1 MTNITKVIMI
11 TVFTQS
17 LSLGYSFL
25 NATFSCDKQMHVCP
39 RGDTCVC
46 VCVMQVYIYRY
57 LHADVCSTDVCI
69 QMCIC
74 SACVYSADVCMYRCV
89 CVTYSYFKITLT
101 TMRVWSLVPV

>member
-46 VCVMQVYIYRY
+46 VCNAGVYI
-57 LHADVCSTDVCI
+57 
-69 QMCIC
+69 
-74 SACVYSADVCMYRCV
+74 
-89 CVTYSYFKITLT
+89 
-101 TMRVWSLVPV
+101 